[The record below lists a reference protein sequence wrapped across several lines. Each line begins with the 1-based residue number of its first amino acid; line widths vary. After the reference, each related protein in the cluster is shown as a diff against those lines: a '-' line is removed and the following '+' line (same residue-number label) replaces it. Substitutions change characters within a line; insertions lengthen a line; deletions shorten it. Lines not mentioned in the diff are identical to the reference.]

1 MIVDGNSIVKLLQQ
15 AWNNAVGTADP
26 YQLPLKV
33 GAPVFLYLSWM
44 DSFFKQVQKKYQVV
58 NTKYEVR
65 NTVFFP
71 ISNAEGRTMK

>member
-1 MIVDGNSIVKLLQQ
+1 MDNTKTIVDGNSIVKLLQQ

-44 DSFFKQVQKKYQVV
+44 D
-58 NTKYEVR
+58 
-65 NTVFFP
+65 
-71 ISNAEGRTMK
+71 